1 MRSIH
6 HVPGI
11 AVAAAITLNLTALPA
26 GAAAGTAAPP
36 PAGHRVVRV
45 GIEPDGPSSAAAPH
59 TAAMIAEAD
68 AIWRAYGVTVVWLQT
83 GDAREIAT
91 CDVRLTLGFAPGS
104 DAGSRPADPL
114 RHGRPGLGA
123 IWFDES
129 GLPARAV
136 TIDAAMIAAQIRET
150 RLNGRP
156 LDGWP
161 PGLVDTIVG
170 RALGRVLA
178 HELGHYLLSSPAHA
192 PAGLMRAAF
201 DSRRLAGWDRRPFML
216 SPAAL
221 PRLRARLARLD
232 LLDQPFASVNEDLP

>member
-1 MRSIH
+1 MRGMRSIH

-11 AVAAAITLNLTALPA
+11 AVLAAITLTLTASPA

-36 PAGHRVVRV
+36 PAGHR
-45 GIEPDGPSSAAAPH
+45 GPSSARAPH

-68 AIWRAYGVTVVWLQT
+68 AIWRVYGVTIVWLQT
-83 GDAREIAT
+83 ADAREIAT
-91 CDVRLTLGFAPGS
+91 CDVRLTLGFAPAA
-104 DAGSRPADPL
+104 DAGARPVDPP
-114 RHGRPGLGA
+114 RHRVPGLGA

-129 GLPARAV
+129 GLPARAL
-136 TIDAAMIAAQIRET
+136 TIDAAMIAATIRET

-156 LDGWP
+156 LDRWP
-161 PGLVDTIVG
+161 PGLVAAIIG

-192 PAGLMRAAF
+192 PSGLMRSAF

-216 SPAAL
+216 SPDAL

-232 LLDQPFASVNEDLP
+232 LLDQPFVSVNEDLP